1 MEFEKGSIV
10 ELYEGAENKY
20 IILNNMEKND
30 MKYILAAIWK
40 DTSVIKD
47 VITQS
52 MNNGFSDIV
61 LIEHNPKTNTFKF
74 SSDKSIIVE
83 IVYKTL
89 EEENMQDYM

>member
-20 IILNNMEKND
+20 IILNNMEKNN

-61 LIEHNPKTNTFKF
+61 LIEHNPKDDSFKF

-89 EEENMQDYM
+89 EEENMQDL

>member
-10 ELYEGAENKY
+10 ELYEGSDNKY

-30 MKYILAAIWK
+30 MQYILAAIWK
-40 DTSVIKD
+40 NTTVIRD
-47 VITQS
+47 VITES

-61 LIEHNPKTNTFKF
+61 LIEYNPKLDTFKF
-74 SSDKSIIVE
+74 SSEKSIIVE

-89 EEENMQDYM
+89 EEENMQGL